1 MSHSNKLDFLHI
13 VFTNILSHAPSAT
26 MRKLETV
33 GLQKMNF
40 SITQKNKAL
49 IWNKINLFSE
59 LLIQT
64 VSILKKGPIV
74 TKT

>member
-26 MRKLETV
+26 LRKLETV

-40 SITQKNKAL
+40 SITQKQGFDMEQSKLVFRTFDSNGKY
-49 IWNKINLFSE
+49 I
-59 LLIQT
+59 
-64 VSILKKGPIV
+64 KKR
-74 TKT
+74 TNCN

>member
-26 MRKLETV
+26 MRKLD
-33 GLQKMNF
+33 GR
-40 SITQKNKAL
+40 ITKDEFFNYTKNKAL
-49 IWNKINLFSE
+49 IWNKVNLFSE

-64 VSILKKGPIV
+64 LTVK
-74 TKT
+74 